1 MHINFKT
8 LFVALCLLACI
19 APQSAAITTRRA
31 QANLIRRAEA
41 VTGDRF
47 RFETETDAGVQVYS
61 VSKPAPAMLRAI
73 DEGFRDLAAVAS
85 RNGYRAR
92 LRASDYTVFIARA
105 DRTKDSRGI
114 YSPDLQIGAA
124 NYGGSVYDRGGYIFV
139 AGMVLAFE
147 PGAFVIPEHTRE
159 WTRVRDVVRYE
170 GEHIVLYHNDRKRYD
185 ATADHSRGG
194 GHPILR

>member
-1 MHINFKT
+1 MRINFKV
-8 LFVALCLLACI
+8 LFAVLCLLAFV
-19 APQSAAITTRRA
+19 ATPSAADPARLVRSR
-31 QANLIRRAEA
+31 LIRRAEA

-47 RFETETDAGVQVYS
+47 AIETETDAGVRVYA
-61 VSKPAPAMLRAI
+61 VSEPAPAMLRAI
-73 DEGFRDLAAVAS
+73 DEGFGDLAAVAR

-92 LRASDYTVFIARA
+92 LKASDYTVFIARA
-105 DRTKDSRGI
+105 DRTKDSRGV
-114 YSPDLQIGAA
+114 YSPDLRIGAA

-159 WTRVRDVVRYE
+159 WTRVRDVVRFE

>member
-1 MHINFKT
+1 MRSNSKVSFAV
-8 LFVALCLLACI
+8 FCLLACV
-19 APQSAAITTRRA
+19 ATQSAAYPARRA
-31 QANLIRRAEA
+31 QSSLVRRAEA

-47 RFETETDAGVQVYS
+47 RIETETAAGVRVYA

-73 DEGFRDLAAVAS
+73 DDGFRDLAEVAN

-92 LRASDYTVFIARA
+92 LRASDYTVFIGRA
-105 DRTKDSRGI
+105 DRTKDSRGV
-114 YSPDLQIGAA
+114 YSPDLRIGAA

-147 PGAFVIPEHTRE
+147 PCAFVIPEHTQE
-159 WTRVRDVVRYE
+159 LSRVRDVVRYE
-170 GEHIVLYHNDRKRYD
+170 GEHIVLYHNDRRRYD
-185 ATADHSRGG
+185 STADHSRGG